1 MTNIAFEDVEIGD
14 GPKPRTTI
22 VTPRQLVQYAAV
34 SQDFTP
40 IHYNTAYAQGAGHD
54 DIIIHGA
61 LKTALLSQML
71 MEWTGEIASI
81 KTLETSYRGID
92 YAGEVT
98 CTGTVVDKRL
108 EDGVGLVDLEI
119 ELRNAEGVVTTP
131 GKATVALTR
140 RDASD

>member
-1 MTNIAFEDVEIGD
+1 MSKIHFEDVEIGD
-14 GPKPRTTI
+14 EIDPVRQN

-71 MEWTGEIASI
+71 ADWAGDIGAL
-81 KTLETSYRGID
+81 KKLETSYRGID
-92 YAGEVT
+92 LAGEIS
-98 CTGTVVDKRL
+98 CTGSVTNKRV
-108 EDGVGLVDLEI
+108 EDGIGLVDVDVQF
-119 ELRNAEGVVTTP
+119 RNSEGSVTTP
-131 GKATVALTR
+131 GKATVALPK
-140 RDASD
+140 RD

>member
-1 MTNIAFEDVEIGD
+1 MSKIHFEDVEIGD
-14 GPKPRTTI
+14 EIDPVRQN

-71 MEWTGEIASI
+71 ADWAGDIGAL
-81 KTLETSYRGID
+81 KKLETSYRGID
-92 YAGEVT
+92 LAGEIL
-98 CTGTVVDKRL
+98 CTGSVTNKRF
-108 EDGVGLVDLEI
+108 EDGIGLVDVDVQF
-119 ELRNAEGVVTTP
+119 RNSEGSITTP
-131 GKATVALTR
+131 GKATIALPK
-140 RDASD
+140 RDE

>member
-1 MTNIAFEDVEIGD
+1 MSKIHFEDVEVGD
-14 GPKPRTTI
+14 EIDPVRQN

-71 MEWTGEIASI
+71 ADWAGGIGAL
-81 KTLETSYRGID
+81 KKLETSYRGID
-92 YAGEVT
+92 FAGEIS
-98 CTGTVVDKRL
+98 CTGSVTSKRV
-108 EDGVGLVDLEI
+108 EDGIGLVDVDVQF
-119 ELRNAEGVVTTP
+119 RNSEGSVTTP
-131 GKATVALTR
+131 GKATVALPK
-140 RDASD
+140 RDE

>member
-1 MTNIAFEDVEIGD
+1 MSKIHFEDVEIGD
-14 GPKPRTTI
+14 EIDPVRQN

-71 MEWTGEIASI
+71 ADWAGDIGAL
-81 KTLETSYRGID
+81 KKLETSYRGID
-92 YAGEVT
+92 LAGESS
-98 CTGTVVDKRL
+98 CTGSVTNKRV
-108 EDGVGLVDLEI
+108 EDGVGLVDVDVQFRNSDGEI
-119 ELRNAEGVVTTP
+119 TTP
-131 GKATVALTR
+131 GKATVALPK
-140 RDASD
+140 RDE

>member
-1 MTNIAFEDVEIGD
+1 MSKIHFEDVEIGD
-14 GPKPRTTI
+14 EIDPMRQN

-71 MEWTGEIASI
+71 ADWAGDIGAL
-81 KTLETSYRGID
+81 KKLETSYRGID
-92 YAGEVT
+92 LAGEIS
-98 CTGTVVDKRL
+98 CTGSVTNKRV
-108 EDGVGLVDLEI
+108 EDGIGLVDVDVQF
-119 ELRNAEGVVTTP
+119 RNSEGSVTTP
-131 GKATVALTR
+131 GKATVALPK
-140 RDASD
+140 RD

>member
-1 MTNIAFEDVEIGD
+1 MSKIHFEDVEIGD
-14 GPKPRTTI
+14 EIDPVRQN

-71 MEWTGEIASI
+71 ADWAGDIGALKM
-81 KTLETSYRGID
+81 LETSYRGID
-92 YAGEVT
+92 LAGEIS
-98 CTGTVVDKRL
+98 CTGSVTDKRV
-108 EDGVGLVDLEI
+108 EDGIGLVDI
-119 ELRNAEGVVTTP
+119 DVQFRNSEGSITTP
-131 GKATVALTR
+131 GKATVALPK
-140 RDASD
+140 RD

>member
-1 MTNIAFEDVEIGD
+1 MSKIHFEDVEIGD
-14 GPKPRTTI
+14 EIDPVRQN

-71 MEWTGEIASI
+71 ADWAGDIGAL
-81 KTLETSYRGID
+81 KKLETSYRGID
-92 YAGEVT
+92 LAGEIS
-98 CTGTVVDKRL
+98 CTGSVTNKRV
-108 EDGVGLVDLEI
+108 EDGIGLVDVDVQF
-119 ELRNAEGVVTTP
+119 RNSEGSVTTP
-131 GKATVALTR
+131 GKATVALPKH
-140 RDASD
+140 D